1 MVDVVKLQALE
12 QQLKGFFS
20 PVLAFSGGV
29 DSRFL
34 AHVMYRSGIAFT
46 AVHITGEHVP
56 RAESEKALAW
66 LAERAI
72 PYRTVALSPLT
83 LPEVKENGKLR
94 CYYCKQYLFSAIQ
107 SSAGDATVLD
117 GTNFSDLGQYR
128 PGLKALAELGVISP
142 LAAVGITK
150 KEVRLLAQHTSM
162 DEPDQPSTPC
172 LLTRFAY
179 DVVPD
184 LPTLTSLEK
193 CEAELRSFGLR
204 EFRLRILADGTQ
216 LLQVA
221 SVENEIAERRHSEI
235 QEVLRAEG
243 FFSAQIRYSERI
255 SGFYDLS

>member
-1 MVDVVKLQALE
+1 MVDVVKLKALE

-66 LAERAI
+66 LAERDI
-72 PYRTVALSPLT
+72 PYRTVALSPLK
-83 LPEVKENGKLR
+83 LPEVKENGKQR
-94 CYYCKQYLFSAIQ
+94 CYYCKRYLFSGIQ
-107 SSAGDATVLD
+107 DSERDATILD
-117 GTNFSDLGQYR
+117 GTNYSDLGQYR
-128 PGLKALAELGVISP
+128 PGLKALEELGVISP
-142 LAAVGITK
+142 LAAAGVTK
-150 KEVRLLAQHTSM
+150 NEVRLLAQHTSM

-184 LPTLTSLEK
+184 LPTLASVEK
-193 CEAELRSFGLR
+193 CEAELRSLGLR
-204 EFRLRILADGTQ
+204 EFRLRILAGGTQ
-216 LLQVA
+216 LLQIA
-221 SVENEIAERRHSEI
+221 SIENGIAGRCHSAI
-235 QEVLRAEG
+235 QKVLRAEG
-243 FFSAQIRYSERI
+243 FISAQIRYSERI
-255 SGFYDLS
+255 SGFHDLS